1 MRLSPDFDSE
11 VAKNKMIEIL
21 TKDVPHNAKVTV
33 LKSTTGNGF
42 CMKVLQ
48 PWL

>member
-21 TKDVPHNAKVTV
+21 TKDVPYNAKVTV